1 MKTLLEYV
9 AEVADE
15 SNPVNTILSVAELI
29 RSQSESENK
38 VAKLHMQAFLT
49 MLRNAGLSI
58 DYEGLLAYFE
68 AEPNLKNK
76 IQQFNDRE
84 IVFVAQG
91 DEVDSETLGQPQA
104 DIPPEEK
111 VEKMAKRAMKA
122 REGIELDEEEQL
134 DLDLGLLDRR
144 KSFRHPDLAKIVDDM
159 KNLHMA
165 YAIEMNARDIAK
177 QMYGRRIWN
186 NLSNKLKE
194 KYRLDALYEI
204 YNTGTLGRYGRQEMP
219 TGWLPEGCK
228 E

>member
-91 DEVDSETLGQPQA
+91 DEVDSETLGQPQG

-122 REGIELDEEEQL
+122 REGIEA
-134 DLDLGLLDRR
+134 DLDDFSGQSGKRIQAKTTADDPKPWLRTKPMARPWR
-144 KSFRHPDLAKIVDDM
+144 KD
-159 KNLHMA
+159 
-165 YAIEMNARDIAK
+165 
-177 QMYGRRIWN
+177 
-186 NLSNKLKE
+186 E
-194 KYRLDALYEI
+194 KPLPPKKKK
-204 YNTGTLGRYGRQEMP
+204 P
-219 TGWLPEGCK
+219 TGNPNFMVNSRSGTTRLKYLAGIK